1 MENRFFPH
9 YKKIILLVLPNMRI
23 PDKRESK
30 RKGTK
35 VKKKETVV
43 LELMKLCGKINTFHQ
58 PHVVKFRQRPV
69 YWPVFSGHSGR

>member
-1 MENRFFPH
+1 MENMFFPH
-9 YKKIILLVLPNMRI
+9 YKKFILLVLPNTRI

-30 RKGTK
+30 RKVTK

-43 LELMKLCGKINTFHQ
+43 SEIVKINTFHQ